1 MSENLASPSK
11 MDYEALKGAF
21 AQIDENSDGEI
32 SKEELEKVLN
42 LHGFYPSSNE
52 LEIIVDGVDTNKNGT
67 IDINEFTDMMTK
79 KMDMK
84 EYFEDQDIE
93 KAFQIFDQNGDG
105 IITAEEIKQTM
116 SLLGEN
122 VSEAEVSDMLKEADL
137 DGNGLIDFRE
147 FSNQMKEI
155 FSKTN
160 IQ

>member
-1 MSENLASPSK
+1 M
-11 MDYEALKGAF
+11 
-21 AQIDENSDGEI
+21 
-32 SKEELEKVLN
+32 LN

-84 EYFEDQDIE
+84 EYFEEQDIE

-147 FSNQMKEI
+147 FSNQIKEI
-155 FSKTN
+155 FSKTKT
-160 IQ
+160 Q

>member
-1 MSENLASPSK
+1 
-11 MDYEALKGAF
+11 
-21 AQIDENSDGEI
+21 
-32 SKEELEKVLN
+32 
-42 LHGFYPSSNE
+42 
-52 LEIIVDGVDTNKNGT
+52 
-67 IDINEFTDMMTK
+67 MTK